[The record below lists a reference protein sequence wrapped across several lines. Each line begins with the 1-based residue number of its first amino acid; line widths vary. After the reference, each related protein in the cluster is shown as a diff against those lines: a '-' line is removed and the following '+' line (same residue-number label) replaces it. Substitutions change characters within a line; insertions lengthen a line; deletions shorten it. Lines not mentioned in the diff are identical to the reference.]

1 MMSLMNL
8 LSGILTLDFPLI
20 YLVRDHIMDEAE
32 AKSGQ
37 QFERVVAQFKRKHT
51 TTHRHNNNPT
61 AAAAAAGLDKNGV
74 FNTSAQVSD
83 TFNQQEVVSVTTYIQ
98 NTNFRRRKHEMRMFF
113 PTLVFSVIPLAV
125 MGALTRFEAGHSACA
140 TLLGHAMACIRHIHG
155 VVLQVWGGDVG
166 PFVRLSAKR
175 LDAPNVASGL

>member
-51 TTHRHNNNPT
+51 TTTGTITTRQPQEQPQ
-61 AAAAAAGLDKNGV
+61 GLIKMACS
-74 FNTSAQVSD
+74 TL
-83 TFNQQEVVSVTTYIQ
+83 
-98 NTNFRRRKHEMRMFF
+98 RLKC
-113 PTLVFSVIPLAV
+113 PTL
-125 MGALTRFEAGHSACA
+125 LTNR
-140 TLLGHAMACIRHIHG
+140 
-155 VVLQVWGGDVG
+155 
-166 PFVRLSAKR
+166 K
-175 LDAPNVASGL
+175 